1 MDYQEMLDRINMTL
15 MQTDLYHKVEE
26 LNNTLNDLKNIIFI
40 KDMEINNLKLEI
52 VGLRE
57 QINKGVNNEN

>member
-1 MDYQEMLDRINMTL
+1 MDYQEMLSRINMTL

-26 LNNTLNDLKNIIFI
+26 LNNTLNNLNNMMFI

-52 VGLRE
+52 VELRE
-57 QINKGVNNEN
+57 QINKGANNEN

>member
-1 MDYQEMLDRINMTL
+1 MDYQEMLSRINMTL
-15 MQTDLYHKVEE
+15 MQTDLYRKVEE
-26 LNNTLNDLKNIIFI
+26 LSNTLNNLNNMMFI

-52 VGLRE
+52 VELRE

>member
-1 MDYQEMLDRINMTL
+1 MDYQEMLSRINMTL

-26 LNNTLNDLKNIIFI
+26 LNNTLNNLNNMMFI

-52 VGLRE
+52 VELRE
-57 QINKGVNNEN
+57 LISKGVNNEN

>member
-52 VGLRE
+52 VELRE